1 MNDGG
6 CEEAGGVGLEL
17 AVSRERTMTTRT
29 GVSRTADRRPVCWT
43 SCTNRCGFDT

>member
-17 AVSRERTMTTRT
+17 AVRRASGAERN
-29 GVSRTADRRPVCWT
+29 AFERRG
-43 SCTNRCGFDT
+43 R